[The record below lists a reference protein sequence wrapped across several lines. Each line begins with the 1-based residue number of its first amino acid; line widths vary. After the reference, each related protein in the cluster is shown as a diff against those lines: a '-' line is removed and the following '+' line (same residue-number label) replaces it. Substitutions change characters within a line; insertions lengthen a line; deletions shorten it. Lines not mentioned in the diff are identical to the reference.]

1 MIVCHCGVVS
11 DRDISAAVEDGARSL
26 TEVCKKTGAGQNCGG
41 CIFSV
46 KRILCQHGAVL
57 APAVTEVAGA
67 AS

>member
-11 DRDISAAVEDGARSL
+11 DRDVSTAVQDGARSL
-26 TEVCKKTGAGQNCGG
+26 TEVCRATGAGQSCGG

-46 KRILCQHGAVL
+46 KRILCQHGAVVV
-57 APAVTEVAGA
+57 PSVPEVAGA

>member
-11 DRDISAAVEDGARSL
+11 DRDVTAAVQDGARNL
-26 TEVCKKTGAGQNCGG
+26 TEVCRATGAGQNCGG

-46 KRILCQHGAVL
+46 KRILCQHGATL
-57 APAVTEVAGA
+57 APSVPEVAGA

>member
-11 DRDISAAVEDGARSL
+11 DRDITAAVDDGARSL
-26 TEVCKKTGAGQNCGG
+26 YEVCRETGAAQDCGR

-46 KRILCQHGAVL
+46 KRILCQHGAVP
-57 APAVTEVAGA
+57 APSVPEVAGA